1 MFAAWIGTDAAEQRC
16 LGFPDALDG
25 LVGAIGLN
33 VIFDTIGGAAKRKL
47 AQRHEVALAEE
58 ISRSAFDLLGH
69 VDLARLEA
77 CQQLVGRN
85 VDQDNIVGL
94 VEKRIGDGFPHAD
107 AGYAA
112 DDVVQA
118 LQMLDVERREYID
131 AIIQKLVDVLPT
143 LWMPRTGRVGMGEL
157 VD

>member
-33 VIFDTIGGAAKRKL
+33 VIFDTIGGAAQLKL
-47 AQRHEVALAEE
+47 AQSHEVALAEE
-58 ISRSAFDLLGH
+58 ISRSPFDLLRH

-85 VDQDNIVGL
+85 VEQAAIAGPA
-94 VEKRIGDGFPHAD
+94 EKRTGDGFPHAD
-107 AGYAA
+107 AGDAA
-112 DDVVQA
+112 NDVVQA
-118 LQMLDVERREYID
+118 LQMLDVERRKHVD
-131 AIIQKLVDVLPT
+131 SDIQQLADVLTTVWHP
-143 LWMPRTGRVGMGEL
+143 LP
-157 VD
+157 